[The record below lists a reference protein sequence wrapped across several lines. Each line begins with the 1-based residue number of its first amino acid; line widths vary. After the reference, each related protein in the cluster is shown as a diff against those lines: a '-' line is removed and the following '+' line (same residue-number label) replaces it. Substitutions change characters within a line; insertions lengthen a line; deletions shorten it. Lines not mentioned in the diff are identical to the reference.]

1 MCAEVEVS
9 FLDKLSLRNWYKYTL
24 YLSAILLILAVS
36 IDTKIEQSKLLSFSV
51 WAMILSCAV
60 WIFNEML
67 RVIFNYYEEKR
78 GMSLRESLTEEQ
90 KTVLWIRFLV
100 DWVAFG
106 IWAGLLAQ
114 MLL

>member
-1 MCAEVEVS
+1 MCTEIQVS

-36 IDTKIEQSKLLSFSV
+36 IDTKVEQSKLLNFSV
-51 WAMILSCAV
+51 WTMILSCGV

-67 RVIFNYYEEKR
+67 RITSKYCNEECEK
-78 GMSLRESLTEEQ
+78 GLL
-90 KTVLWIRFLV
+90 VLKFFV
-100 DWVAFG
+100 DWVAFV